1 MVSYHLKLG
10 FNMSCKISVIILIS
24 CKSVETV
31 ASSIYID
38 LNCVE
43 NWSFSF
49 LLNQSFKW
57 FTLRMSLRL
66 RDFWNIQA
74 NSSSLACLFILYN
87 TLTVNTDM
95 VETYEVER
103 DMHYSGELFLF
114 SIKSKIN
121 FKLWF
126 KPSRNSDRNTIKY
139 DTHAFV
145 VLTYN
150 FFCKNYKPI
159 IINSL
164 VLTGIGSERLSL
176 WFGKQKIFYVITFND
191 IFTKF
196 RKRNR
201 Y

>member
-1 MVSYHLKLG
+1 MLSYHLRLG
-10 FNMSCKISVIILIS
+10 FNMSCKISVINLIS
-24 CKSVETV
+24 CKNF

-49 LLNQSFKW
+49 LLNQSFKG
-57 FTLRMSLRL
+57 FTLRTSISL
-66 RDFWNIQA
+66 RDFWKIQA
-74 NSSSLACLFILYN
+74 NSSSSACLFILYN
-87 TLTVNTDM
+87 TLIVNTDM

-103 DMHYSGELFLF
+103 DMHYSGELFSF

-145 VLTYN
+145 GFTYV

-159 IINSL
+159 IAWS
-164 VLTGIGSERLSL
+164 
-176 WFGKQKIFYVITFND
+176 
-191 IFTKF
+191 
-196 RKRNR
+196 
-201 Y
+201 